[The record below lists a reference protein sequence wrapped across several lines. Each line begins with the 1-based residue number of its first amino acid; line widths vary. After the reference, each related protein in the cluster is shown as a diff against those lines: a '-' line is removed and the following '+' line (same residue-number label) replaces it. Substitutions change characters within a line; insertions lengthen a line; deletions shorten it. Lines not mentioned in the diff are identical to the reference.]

1 MRAGRLF
8 YDKLIYMR
16 EYVTQAFVL
25 DSEPSGEYNA
35 RVFLFTKELGRIT
48 ARARSL
54 RKMGSKLAGHLQP
67 LMISTVRLVE
77 KNGFQVVDAL
87 RVDHPERSEGSNKK
101 RDFIAVARLIRE
113 MTSEN
118 QPEPELWSLL
128 QDGDIL
134 SKRFLKVMGFDPD
147 HAVCHNCESRDSISF
162 NLKDTLYFCKN
173 CARYSASTI

>member
-1 MRAGRLF
+1 
-8 YDKLIYMR
+8 MR

-87 RVDHPERSEGSNKK
+87 MN
-101 RDFIAVARLIRE
+101 RDLRKNLESKSLRDLIAVARLIRE

-118 QPEPELWSLL
+118 QAEPELWSLL
-128 QDGDIL
+128 EDGDIL

-173 CARYSASTI
+173 CARYSPSTI